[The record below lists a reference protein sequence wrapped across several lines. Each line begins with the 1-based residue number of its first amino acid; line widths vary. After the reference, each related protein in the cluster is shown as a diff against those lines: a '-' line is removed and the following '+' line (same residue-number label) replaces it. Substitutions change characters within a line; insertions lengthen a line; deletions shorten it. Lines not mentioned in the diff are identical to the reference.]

1 LVSSLVNLVLKEI
14 KEMLRDPTILLG
26 VVLMPLLVFP
36 AMGLLMNISTT
47 ALEESLKG
55 VSMAVMDQDNGP
67 MAEDL
72 VLRFGALNATLI
84 EIEASTVEDA
94 LESLQGSNITVLI
107 VIPSD
112 FSHNLTSGFRAELK
126 VYSVIKSLSISE
138 GGKASVANAPINIY
152 ERLLVYR
159 AIEEGIPDKEPWTV
173 LDPIAV
179 NSFIVFKGKVVKAP
193 PELLGG
199 LFMSQSFGFPM
210 VLMLLLITAMQ
221 VAASSISLEKE
232 EKTLETLLTL
242 PVGRLSILTGKLAG
256 SVAVAATGAIAALIG
271 VNYYTSSI
279 FSMAQ
284 TEALDLEAL
293 GIALSPTAYILLG
306 LTMFVTIVSAL
317 ALAICVATFAENV
330 RSAQSLVAPLNL
342 LVILPSLGLMFA
354 DIEIL
359 PLAVQI
365 VLYAIPYTHSI
376 LASKAAFT
384 GDYFTML
391 TSIAYI
397 SVFTVA
403 VLLITARIFATERI
417 ITARLTFK
425 RLRIRKR
432 RSVQTRKTG

>member
-1 LVSSLVNLVLKEI
+1 MVSSLVNLVLKEI

-179 NSFIVFKGKVVKAP
+179 NSFIVFKGKVIEAP

>member
-1 LVSSLVNLVLKEI
+1 MVSSLGNLVLKEI

-107 VIPSD
+107 VIPSG

-126 VYSVIKSLSISE
+126 VYSVIKSLSVSE
-138 GGKASVANAPINIY
+138 GGKASVANAPINVY

-159 AIEEGIPDKEPWTV
+159 AIEEGIPDKEPWAV

-179 NSFIVFKGKVVKAP
+179 NSFVVFKGKAIEAP
-193 PELLGG
+193 PELLSG

-279 FSMAQ
+279 FSIAQ

-342 LVILPSLGLMFA
+342 LVVLPSLGLMFA

-359 PLAVQI
+359 PLAVQV

-397 SVFTVA
+397 SLFTIA
-403 VLLITARIFATERI
+403 ILFITARIFATERI

-432 RSVQTRKTG
+432 RSVQARKTG

>member
-1 LVSSLVNLVLKEI
+1 MVSSLGNLVLKEI

-72 VLRFGALNATLI
+72 VLRFGALNVTLI

-94 LESLQGSNITVLI
+94 LETLQGSNITVLI
-107 VIPSD
+107 VIPSG

-126 VYSVIKSLSISE
+126 VYSVIKSLSVSE
-138 GGKASVANAPINIY
+138 GGKASVANAPINVY

-159 AIEEGIPDKEPWTV
+159 AIEEGIPDKEPWAV

-179 NSFIVFKGKVVKAP
+179 NSFIVFKGKAIEAP
-193 PELLGG
+193 PELLSG

-279 FSMAQ
+279 FSIAQ
-284 TEALDLEAL
+284 TETPDLEAL

-317 ALAICVATFAENV
+317 ALAICVATFAEDV

-342 LVILPSLGLMFA
+342 LVVLPSLGLMFA

-359 PLAVQI
+359 PLAVQV

-376 LASKAAFT
+376 LASRAAFT

-397 SVFTVA
+397 SLFTIA
-403 VLLITARIFATERI
+403 ILFITARIFATERI

>member
-1 LVSSLVNLVLKEI
+1 VLKEI

-55 VSMAVMDQDNGP
+55 VSMAVMNQDNGP

-72 VLRFGALNATLI
+72 VLRFDALNATLI

-94 LESLQGSNITVLI
+94 LETLQGSNITVLI
-107 VIPSD
+107 VIPSG
-112 FSHNLTSGFRAELK
+112 FSHNLTSDFRAELK
-126 VYSVIKSLSISE
+126 VYSVIKSLSVSE
-138 GGKASVANAPINIY
+138 GGKASVANAPINVY

-159 AIEEGIPDKEPWTV
+159 AIEEGIPDKEPWAV

-179 NSFIVFKGKVVKAP
+179 NSFIVFKGNVVEAP

-279 FSMAQ
+279 FSIAQ
-284 TEALDLEAL
+284 TGTIDLEAL
-293 GIALSPTAYILLG
+293 GIALSPIAYILLG

-317 ALAICVATFAENV
+317 ALAICVATFAEDV
-330 RSAQSLVAPLNL
+330 RSAQSLVGPLNL

-359 PLAVQI
+359 PLAVQV

-376 LASKAAFT
+376 LASRAAFT

-397 SVFTVA
+397 SLFTIA
-403 VLLITARIFATERI
+403 ILLITARIFATERI

>member
-1 LVSSLVNLVLKEI
+1 MVSSLGNLVLKEI

-55 VSMAVMDQDNGP
+55 VSMAVMNQDNGP

-72 VLRFGALNATLI
+72 ISRFGALNATLI

-94 LESLQGSNITVLI
+94 LETLQGSNITVLI

-126 VYSVIKSLSISE
+126 VYSVIKSLSVSE
-138 GGKASVANAPINIY
+138 GGKASVANAPINVY

-159 AIEEGIPDKEPWTV
+159 AIEEGIPDKEPWAV

-179 NSFIVFKGKVVKAP
+179 NSFVVFKGKAIEAP
-193 PELLGG
+193 PELLSG

-279 FSMAQ
+279 FSIAQ

-342 LVILPSLGLMFA
+342 LVVLPSLGLMFA

-359 PLAVQI
+359 PLAVQV

-397 SVFTVA
+397 SLFTIA
-403 VLLITARIFATERI
+403 ILFITARIFATERI

-432 RSVQTRKTG
+432 RSAQTRKTD